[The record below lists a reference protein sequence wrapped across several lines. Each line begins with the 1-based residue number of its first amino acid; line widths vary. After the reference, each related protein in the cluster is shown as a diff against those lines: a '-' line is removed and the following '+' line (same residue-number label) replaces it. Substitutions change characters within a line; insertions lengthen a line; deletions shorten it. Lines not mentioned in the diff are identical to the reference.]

1 MGLRKLPGTAELLNW
16 LAAMLD
22 FDCDPSQPLPAQAD
36 AVSRTLAA
44 LAKTGEDQQRVR
56 EDFKQW
62 IYK

>member
-22 FDCDPSQPLPAQAD
+22 FDCDPSQPLPAQAG

-44 LAKTGEDQQRVR
+44 LAKTGEDQ
-56 EDFKQW
+56 
-62 IYK
+62 